1 MADITIDQSE
11 LGDEREQEIRESERN
26 MVLDELESFVASF
39 NYHLYPEEMLE
50 KIEVLRPKGYVSRYN
65 LINILKNMSTKK
77 GVQR

>member
-1 MADITIDQSE
+1 MTNVTIDQSE
-11 LGDEREQEIRESERN
+11 LGDEREHDIRENERN
-26 MVLDELESFVASF
+26 MVLDELESFAASF

-50 KIEVLRPKGYVSRYN
+50 KIATLRPKGYVSRYN

>member
-26 MVLDELESFVASF
+26 MVLDELESVVASF

-50 KIEVLRPKGYVSRYN
+50 KIAVLRPKGYVSRYN

>member
-26 MVLDELESFVASF
+26 MVLDELESVVASF